1 MKDERKRVLRRLSSF
16 ILHFC
21 HLFAARER
29 RLSFANRCR
38 KFGLFPV
45 FSLCVFHVSQLKT
58 PCESQLARRIF
69 EGCAINNF
77 FLTDA
82 SYSWRLWRLFR
93 SLAQA
98 ALLRANRRIG
108 KQRQSADDAAGD
120 DVPAQ
125 RLNAFSFTKQ
135 LHPQQCFDI
144 SSFFKRQ
151 RACFA
156 VLRASFA

>member
-29 RLSFANRCR
+29 RLSFANRSR
-38 KFGLFPV
+38 IFGLFPV
-45 FSLCVFHVSQLKT
+45 FSLCVFHASQLKT
-58 PCESQLARRIF
+58 PCESQLARRNF
-69 EGCAINNF
+69 EGCATNNF
-77 FLTDA
+77 FLNDA

-93 SLAQA
+93 SLAQT

-125 RLNAFSFTKQ
+125 RLNAFSLTKQ
-135 LHPQQCFDI
+135 LHPQQCFDV